1 MVKYMTNSMENFH
14 LLPSAIA
21 KLLDRQEKLWG
32 YFQVEKMEEDLYQLN
47 IPYFPV
53 LKIHS
58 SLDGYTYKA
67 WWVNQ
72 IDQAAVY
79 VRKRQEKIRISSDTE
94 LERKRKVYEVVYK
107 SDGRAGFY
115 TINHILATFISDR
128 IKDKIKQD
136 MKSVDGDEVAA
147 IVKIKSI
154 S

>member
-1 MVKYMTNSMENFH
+1 MVRYMTNSMENFH

-67 WWVNQ
+67 WWV
-72 IDQAAVY
+72 IGRLSEPTV
-79 VRKRQEKIRISSDTE
+79 SE
-94 LERKRKVYEVVYK
+94 LRSEFT
-107 SDGRAGFY
+107 G
-115 TINHILATFISDR
+115 
-128 IKDKIKQD
+128 
-136 MKSVDGDEVAA
+136 
-147 IVKIKSI
+147 
-154 S
+154 